1 VDDEARRDALEDL
14 NRTYAWLRGY
24 TTVKP
29 WALDLRLAMDEL
41 EAIQGEG
48 IGWSVDRREPATCTI
63 LKERK
68 GLAVEFKAVADTLP
82 EAVMKALV
90 RYFEHIAPREER

>member
-1 VDDEARRDALEDL
+1 MDDDIRRDALEDL

-29 WALDLRLAMDEL
+29 WAFDLRLAMDEL

-48 IGWSVDRREPATCTI
+48 VGWSVDQRQPATCTI

-68 GLAVEFKAVADTLP
+68 GLAVEFKAVAESLP
-82 EAVMKALV
+82 EAIMKALV
-90 RYFEHIAPREER
+90 RYFEHTAPRDEG